1 MRGKVLNG
9 RAMTGAALLWILCAS
24 ATSALAQSAGEP
36 RKPEAELPQPGTA
49 AAGGSQ
55 PAQDLVRRLDRNGD
69 GHLSEEELW
78 SERGE
83 RRDWAAIDTDRDG
96 RISPAEFAVLR

>member
-1 MRGKVLNG
+1 MRGKVSNG
-9 RAMTGAALLWILCAS
+9 RVKIGAALLLILWAS
-24 ATSALAQSAGEP
+24 ATPALAQSTDEP

-55 PAQDLVRRLDRNGD
+55 PAQDLFRRLDRNRD
-69 GHLSEEELW
+69 GHLGEEELW

-83 RRDWAAIDTDRDG
+83 RRDWAAMDTDRDG
-96 RISPAEFAVLR
+96 RISPAEFVVLR